1 METSFP
7 SEIVVPG
14 VFVRVQAEN
23 LITAGGVSSGNI
35 GIVGTATNAAGAT
48 ENAIGRTQILS
59 SIADARDVYAPS
71 DAMSGGTQNL
81 MRSIEILFRAG
92 ARTVFSHAVAVSANQ
107 QTFTKAFE
115 ELVKDDVNIL
125 VAPELDTGTATAVLG
140 LVDTE
145 EDNGKDMIA
154 VIGCDGADVAAI
166 IPQVVAN
173 KRFIMTTP
181 GIKVFDP
188 AEGVGGAVVTLNGRY
203 SAAAVAGLIS
213 SLAVQNSPTNKV
225 IPGITKLSARYS
237 YGETVTLLKKNVVP
251 LEERNGVR
259 VVRGIT
265 TEGEAFQQI
274 TTRRI
279 VDFAKA
285 GVRQVS
291 RPFIGRLNNE
301 RVRKSLQ
308 GAIDGF
314 LSNMVVNESLITY
327 QLEVK
332 ASRQDEI
339 AGRCIVNVA
348 MQPVFSIDY
357 IHVTL
362 VLS

>member
-35 GIVGTATNAAGAT
+35 GVVGTAEGAAGVTDALNKT
-48 ENAIGRTQILS
+48 HILS
-59 SIADARDVYAPS
+59 SIADARKYYALS
-71 DAMSGGTQNL
+71 DAASAGTLNL
-81 MRSIEILFRAG
+81 MRSIEILFRSG
-92 ARTVFSHAVAVSANQ
+92 ARTVFSHAIPASSNQ
-107 QTFTKAFE
+107 QAFSEAFE

-125 VAPELDTGTATAVLG
+125 VAPELATETAAAVLG
-140 LVDTE
+140 LVDTHE
-145 EDNGKDMIA
+145 TNGKDMIT
-154 VIGCDGADVAAI
+154 VIGCDGADVDAI
-166 IPQVVAN
+166 TDQVVAN

-181 GIKVFDP
+181 GIQVFDP
-188 AEGVGGAVVTLNGRY
+188 EEGDDGDNVNLSGTY
-203 SAAAVAGLIS
+203 SAAAVAGAIS

-225 IPGITKLSARYS
+225 IPGITKLATRYS
-237 YGETVTLLKKNVVP
+237 YGQTVTLLNNNVLP
-251 LEERNGVR
+251 LEERKGVR

-265 TEGEAFQQI
+265 TEGAAFKQI

-279 VDFAKA
+279 VDYAKA

-314 LSNMVVNESLITY
+314 LSNMVVNESLIAY
-327 QLEVK
+327 ELEVA
-332 ASRQDEI
+332 ASRQDQIE
-339 AGRCIVNVA
+339 GRCFVNVA

-357 IHVTL
+357 IQVTL
-362 VLS
+362 ALS

>member
-35 GIVGTATNAAGAT
+35 GIVGTAAAADGVTNALEQT
-48 ENAIGRTQILS
+48 HILS
-59 SIADARDVYAPS
+59 SIADARQLYALS
-71 DAMSGGTQNL
+71 DAVSAGTLNL
-81 MRSIEILFRAG
+81 MRSIEILFRSG
-92 ARTVFSHAVAVSANQ
+92 ARTVFSYGVPASSNQ
-107 QTFTKAFE
+107 QAFIDAFN
-115 ELVKDDVNIL
+115 ELAKDDVNIL
-125 VAPELDTGTATAVLG
+125 VAPELATATAIAVFG
-140 LVDTE
+140 LVDTQE
-145 EDNGKDMIA
+145 TEGKDMIA
-154 VIGCDGADVAAI
+154 VIGSDLVEIDAI
-166 IPQVVAN
+166 VEQVVAN

-181 GIKVFDP
+181 GFQVFDA
-188 AEGVGGAVVTLNGRY
+188 AEGENGSQVMLSGTY

-225 IPGITKLSARYS
+225 VPGVTKLATRYS
-237 YGETVTLLKKNVVP
+237 YGQTVALLKHNVLP

-265 TEGEAFQQI
+265 TEGAAFAQI

-279 VDFAKA
+279 VDYAKA

-301 RVRKSLQ
+301 RIRKSLQ

-314 LSNMVVNESLITY
+314 LSNMVVNESLIAY
-327 QLEVK
+327 ELEVK

>member
-35 GIVGTATNAAGAT
+35 GIAGTAAAASGVTNPLNQT
-48 ENAIGRTQILS
+48 HILS
-59 SIADARDVYAPS
+59 SIADARQLYALS
-71 DAMSGGTQNL
+71 DAASAGTLNL

-92 ARTVFSHAVAVSANQ
+92 ARTVFAHAIPASSNQ
-107 QTFTKAFE
+107 QAFTDAFD
-115 ELVKDDVNIL
+115 ELAKDDVNIL
-125 VAPELDTGTATAVLG
+125 LAPELATTTAAAVLG
-140 LVDTE
+140 LVDTQE
-145 EDNGKDMIA
+145 TNGKDMIA
-154 VIGCDGADVAAI
+154 VIGCDQTELSAI
-166 IPQVVAN
+166 TDQVVAN

-181 GIKVFDP
+181 GIQVFDA
-188 AEGVGGAVVTLNGRY
+188 AEGTNGAVVTLNGTY

-225 IPGITKLSARYS
+225 IPGVTKLAARYS
-237 YGETVTLLKKNVVP
+237 YGQTVTLLNNNVLP

-265 TEGEAFQQI
+265 TEGAAFKQI

-279 VDFAKA
+279 VDYAKA

-301 RVRKSLQ
+301 RIRKSLQ

-314 LSNMVVNESLITY
+314 LSNMVVNESLISY
-327 QLEVK
+327 DLEVK

-339 AGRCIVNVA
+339 AGRCVVNVA

>member
-23 LITAGGVSSGNI
+23 LITAGGVSAGNI
-35 GIVGTATNAAGAT
+35 GIVGTAAAASGVTNALNQT
-48 ENAIGRTQILS
+48 HILS
-59 SIADARDVYAPS
+59 SIADARQLYALS
-71 DAMSGGTQNL
+71 DAASAGTLNL
-81 MRSIEILFRAG
+81 MRSIEILFRSG
-92 ARTVFSHAVAVSANQ
+92 ARTVFSHAIPTSANQ
-107 QTFTKAFE
+107 QAFTDAFE
-115 ELVKDDVNIL
+115 ELAKDDVNIL
-125 VAPELDTGTATAVLG
+125 VAPELATATAAAVLG
-140 LVDTE
+140 LVDTQE
-145 EDNGKDMIA
+145 TNGKDMIA
-154 VIGCDGADVAAI
+154 VIGCDQTELSAI
-166 IPQVVAN
+166 TDQVVAN

-181 GIKVFDP
+181 GIQAFDA
-188 AEGVGGAVVTLNGRY
+188 AEGENGAVVTLSGTY

-225 IPGITKLSARYS
+225 IPGITKLAARYS
-237 YGETVTLLKKNVVP
+237 YSQTVTLLNNNVLP

-265 TEGEAFQQI
+265 TEGAAFKQI

-279 VDFAKA
+279 VDYAKA

-301 RVRKSLQ
+301 RIRKSLQ

-314 LSNMVVNESLITY
+314 LSNMVVNESLISY
-327 QLEVK
+327 DLEVK

>member
-35 GIVGTATNAAGAT
+35 GIVGTASAAPDVTDALDKT
-48 ENAIGRTQILS
+48 HILS
-59 SIADARDVYAPS
+59 SIADARQLYALS
-71 DAMSGGTQNL
+71 DASSLGTLNL
-81 MRSIEILFRAG
+81 MRSIELLFRSG
-92 ARTVFSHAVAVSANQ
+92 ARTVYSHAIAASSNQ
-107 QTFTKAFE
+107 QAFTDAFE
-115 ELVKDDVNIL
+115 ELAKDNVNVL
-125 VAPELDTGTATAVLG
+125 VAPELATETAIAVLG
-140 LVDTE
+140 LVDTHE
-145 EDNGKDMIA
+145 TNGKDMIA
-154 VIGCDGADVAAI
+154 VIGCDLTEVSGI
-166 IPQVVAN
+166 TGQVVAN

-181 GIKVFDP
+181 GIEVFDG
-188 AEGVGGAVVTLNGRY
+188 AEGENGQVVTLSGTY

-225 IPGITKLSARYS
+225 IPGITKLASRYS
-237 YGETVTLLKKNVVP
+237 YGQTVTLLNNNVLP

-265 TEGEAFQQI
+265 TEGAAFKQI

-285 GVRQVS
+285 GVRQAS
-291 RPFIGRLNNE
+291 GPFIGRLNNE
-301 RVRKSLQ
+301 RIRKSLQ

-327 QLEVK
+327 ELEVK

>member
-1 METSFP
+1 MESSFP

-35 GIVGTATNAAGAT
+35 GIVGTAAALTGVTDALSQT
-48 ENAIGRTQILS
+48 HILS
-59 SIADARDVYAPS
+59 SIADARKIYEPS
-71 DAMSGGTQNL
+71 DAMSDGTLNL

-92 ARTVFSHAVAVSANQ
+92 ARTLYSYGIAAGSTQSDFIDG
-107 QTFTKAFE
+107 FE
-115 ELVKDDVNIL
+115 ELAKDDVNIL
-125 VAPELDTGTATAVLG
+125 VAPELSTAEAVAVLG
-140 LVDTE
+140 LVDTHE
-145 EDNGKDMIA
+145 TNGKDMIA
-154 VIGCDGADVAAI
+154 VIGCDGGDVSTI
-166 IPQVVAN
+166 TGQVVAN

-181 GIKVFDP
+181 GIKVFDAAAP
-188 AEGVGGAVVTLNGRY
+188 GGGQEVTLSGTY
-203 SAAAVAGLIS
+203 SAAAVAGLMS

-225 IPGITKLSARYS
+225 VPGITKLGTRYS
-237 YGETVTLLKKNVVP
+237 YGETVSLLNGNVLP
-251 LEERNGVR
+251 LEERKGVR

-265 TEGEAFQQI
+265 TEGAAFKQI

-279 VDFAKA
+279 VDYAKA
-285 GVRQVS
+285 GVRQAS
-291 RPFIGRLNNE
+291 SPFIGKLNNE
-301 RVRKSLQ
+301 RIRKSLT

-314 LSNMVVNESLITY
+314 LSNMVVNESLIGY
-327 QLEVK
+327 ELEVT

-362 VLS
+362 ALS

>member
-35 GIVGTATNAAGAT
+35 GIVGTAAAAAGVTNAL
-48 ENAIGRTQILS
+48 GRTHILS
-59 SIADARDVYAPS
+59 SIADARALYAPS
-71 DAMSGGTQNL
+71 DAASVGTLNL
-81 MRSIEILFRAG
+81 MRGIEILFRAG
-92 ARTVFSHAVAVSANQ
+92 ARTVYSHALATGANQ
-107 QTFTKAFE
+107 QAFTDAFE

-125 VAPELDTGTATAVLG
+125 VAPELATATAAAVLG
-140 LVDTE
+140 LVDTHE
-145 EDNGKDMIA
+145 TNGKDMIA

-166 IPQVVAN
+166 TAQVVAN

-181 GIKVFDP
+181 GIQAFDP
-188 AEGVGGAVVTLNGRY
+188 AAVGGGAVVTLSGTY
-203 SAAAVAGLIS
+203 SAAALAGLIS
-213 SLAVQNSPTNKV
+213 SLPVQNSPTNKV
-225 IPGITKLSARYS
+225 IPGITKLGSRYS
-237 YGETVTLLKKNVVP
+237 YGQTVTLLNNDVVP

-265 TEGEAFQQI
+265 TEGEAFKQI

-285 GVRQVS
+285 GVRQAS
-291 RPFIGRLNNE
+291 QPFIGRLNNE

-314 LSNMVVNESLITY
+314 LSNMVVNESLIAY
-327 QLEVK
+327 ELEVK

-339 AGRCIVNVA
+339 NGRCIVNVA

>member
-35 GIVGTATNAAGAT
+35 GIVGTAAVAAGVTNALDQT
-48 ENAIGRTQILS
+48 HILS
-59 SIADARDVYAPS
+59 SIADARQLYALS
-71 DAMSGGTQNL
+71 DAASVGTLNL
-81 MRSIEILFRAG
+81 MRSIEILFRSG
-92 ARTVFSHAVAVSANQ
+92 ARTVFSHAIPASSNQ
-107 QTFTKAFE
+107 QAFTDAFE
-115 ELVKDDVNIL
+115 ELAKDNVNIL
-125 VAPELDTGTATAVLG
+125 VVPELATETAAAVLG
-140 LVDTE
+140 LVDSHET
-145 EDNGKDMIA
+145 NGKDMIA
-154 VIGCDGADVAAI
+154 VIGCDEAEITGI
-166 IPQVVAN
+166 TGQVLAN

-181 GIKVFDP
+181 GIQVFDA
-188 AEGVGGAVVTLNGRY
+188 AEGENGSVVTLSGTY
-203 SAAAVAGLIS
+203 SAAAVAGLMS

-225 IPGITKLSARYS
+225 IPGITKLATRYS
-237 YGETVTLLKKNVVP
+237 YGETVTLLNNNVLP

-265 TEGEAFQQI
+265 TEGAAFKQI

-291 RPFIGRLNNE
+291 GPFIGRLNNE
-301 RVRKSLQ
+301 RIRKSLQ

-327 QLEVK
+327 ELEVK